1 MDTRR
6 GALAVPKVRRV
17 GFFTS
22 IEPPPESSLQ
32 RPNRSQSGPVDATT
46 SSSPLSDSPSGNLIS
61 PVLIPPSRHHS
72 DNLTSRVA
80 AAAAAPVPVP
90 GPAAFRRYLTPERT
104 LLHVGSYNPP
114 DSLLGTSSPS
124 SNGGLSEDSASLFG
138 FQRSDSTKL
147 SASLPNGGFDLTL
160 AVRAPQESETKIATT
175 SASQGKKKIAE
186 VSGKSESA
194 TTKPQK
200 EKEPKALKDKTT
212 KAERRA
218 IQEAQR
224 AAKAAAKGE
233 GSRRADESGRA
244 NPGKAAIKPQPKKE
258 RLPVTSSVSEKTA
271 VAVEKEKR
279 MDVPQT
285 QMQYDDKSRVDKAK
299 RRAVVEQTE
308 SKNKVEL
315 FLHLPQYERSNQL
328 PNLSS
333 NFFTLDSIH
342 HAVYKVGLQHLA
354 GDISGDNARCIA
366 MLQAFQEAIEDYS
379 TPPMKDLTMD
389 LTAKINGYVSF
400 LIECRP
406 LSMSMGNAI
415 RFLKNQIRK
424 LPVNLSESEAKSSLC
439 SDIGRFIDEKTIIAD
454 KAIVQHAVTK
464 IRDGEVLLTYGF
476 SCVVEM
482 ILLYAHEIG
491 KKFRVVIVDSRPNLE
506 GQKLLRRLVTRGL
519 DCTYTHINAISYIMR
534 EATRVFLGASS
545 IYSNGTL
552 YARVG
557 TSCIAMVAN
566 AFSVPV
572 IVCCEAYKFH
582 ERVLLDSIC
591 SNELG
596 DPDAVANI
604 PSFRTNAKHSKTM
617 DNNKN
622 LQFLN
627 LMYDST
633 PSEYISMIVSDYG
646 MIPPTSIP
654 VIVREYR
661 RENLLL

>member
-1 MDTRR
+1 MDARR
-6 GALAVPKVRRV
+6 GPLAVPKVRCV

-22 IEPPPESSLQ
+22 IEPSQDSP
-32 RPNRSQSGPVDATT
+32 RPNRTVSGPAEAITT
-46 SSSPLSDSPSGNLIS
+46 SSSPLSDSPSGQFIS
-61 PVLIPPSRHHS
+61 PVQIPPSRHRS
-72 DNLTSRVA
+72 ENLASR

-90 GPAAFRRYLTPERT
+90 GPSAFRRQLASDRA
-104 LLHVGSYNPP
+104 LHVGSYNPV
-114 DSLLGTSSPS
+114 DSLLGTSPPS
-124 SNGGLSEDSASLFG
+124 SNGEVSEDSGSLFG
-138 FQRSDSTKL
+138 FQRSDSAKL
-147 SASLPNGGFDLTL
+147 SASFPNGGFDMTM
-160 AVRAPQESETKIATT
+160 AVRAPRESEAKVAIAST
-175 SASQGKKKIAE
+175 SDERKKKNVEA
-186 VSGKSESA
+186 SESEA
-194 TTKPQK
+194 VASISQKGKETKSLK
-200 EKEPKALKDKTT
+200 EKTS

-233 GSRRADESGRA
+233 GSKRAGDSSRA
-244 NPGKAAIKPQPKKE
+244 KPSKPAKQPQPKKE
-258 RLPVTSSVSEKTA
+258 IPQVASSLSEKRA
-271 VAVEKEKR
+271 VSIEKERR

-299 RRAVVEQTE
+299 RRSVVEQTE

-315 FLHLPQYERSNQL
+315 FLHLPQYERGNQL

-333 NFFTLDSIH
+333 NIFTLDTIH

-366 MLQAFQEAIEDYS
+366 MLHAFQEAINDYT

-424 LPVNLSESEAKSSLC
+424 LPVDLSEPEAKASLC
-439 SDIGRFIDEKTIIAD
+439 SEIGRFIDEKILLAD
-454 KAIVQHAVTK
+454 KVIVQHAVTK

-491 KKFRVVIVDSRPNLE
+491 RKFRVVVVDARPNLE
-506 GQKLLRRLVTRGL
+506 GQKLLRSLVARGL
-519 DCTYTHINAISYIMR
+519 DCTYTHINAVSYIMG
-534 EATRVFLGASS
+534 EVTRVFLGASS
-545 IYSNGTL
+545 IFSNGTL
-552 YARVG
+552 YSKVG
-557 TSCIAMVAN
+557 TACVAMVAN

-596 DPDAVANI
+596 DPDAIANV
-604 PSFRTNAKHSKTM
+604 PVKTKTKHSKTM

-633 PSEYISMIVSDYG
+633 PAEYISMIVTDYG

-661 RENLLL
+661 REDLLL